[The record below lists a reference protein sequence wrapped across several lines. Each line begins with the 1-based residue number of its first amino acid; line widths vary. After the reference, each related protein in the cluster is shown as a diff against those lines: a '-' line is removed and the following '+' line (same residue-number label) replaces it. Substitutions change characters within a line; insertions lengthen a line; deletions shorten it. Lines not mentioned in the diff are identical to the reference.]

1 MSDTIT
7 MHDNA
12 SLESTSCSKSLTTS
26 VTATN
31 DMTLSEKVKNLGL
44 DRLLDWERKSSRNP
58 VNVGLNTIRSMKH
71 LPVSKKPAAIVC
83 SKGVNSS
90 ILNNKEMDYKTEAEF
105 LSSLDAALSL
115 PSSTGSNILGN
126 DSRSTVDIGSYEISK
141 AVVFSSNG
149 FVSVPEILL
158 NSAPILCYVSSVENL
173 ITSTDSRLSDAS
185 FKPASLDLSNICS
198 NGVNNCAP
206 VLSTVTSL
214 STGPIVHA
222 RIISGLSNVA

>member
-1 MSDTIT
+1 

-12 SLESTSCSKSLTTS
+12 SLESTSGSKSLTTS

-58 VNVGLNTIRSMKH
+58 VNVGLNTIRSMKR

-83 SKGVNSS
+83 SQGVNSS
-90 ILNNKEMDYKTEAEF
+90 VLNNKEVDYKTEVGLEF

-115 PSSTGSNILGN
+115 PSSTGSNVLGN

-185 FKPASLDLSNICS
+185 FKPASLDLSSICS